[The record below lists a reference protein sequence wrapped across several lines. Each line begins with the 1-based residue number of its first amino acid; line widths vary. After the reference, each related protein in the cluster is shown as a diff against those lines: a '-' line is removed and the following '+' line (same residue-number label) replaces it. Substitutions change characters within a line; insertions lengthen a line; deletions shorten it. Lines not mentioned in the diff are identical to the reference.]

1 MQATEL
7 SLSHLKAH
15 ADVVFTVIWRPLNHA
30 LHLKTLCLARCMI
43 GDSGLAQLA
52 GLLSTTYTLE
62 RLQLQV
68 RIMEATGGS
77 AAPTTTV

>member
-1 MQATEL
+1 MLRAMQASEL

-15 ADVVFTVIWRPLNHA
+15 TDVVFTVIWRPLNHA

-68 RIMEATGGS
+68 RRTD
-77 AAPTTTV
+77 